1 MRDSD
6 IAVPEMSSRE
16 SESATM
22 CQPSWTELLAH
33 FYSRRDLPLPR
44 LEAVSDSQIPAP
56 YQGLLVHARDMTPA
70 LENFYGQAMRI
81 SLLSS
86 EKHNNLYLREVVL
99 TGAQDE
105 RPVEY
110 GAIRIYLAHLPEQV
124 VRSVL
129 EEKNPF
135 GKILQEEAVPH
146 FSSPAAFFRSEVD
159 SHISSMLDLGDAQS
173 LYGRHNRIL
182 HEQSGLLLAEVT
194 EILASADPYNTGK

>member
-6 IAVPEMSSRE
+6 IAVPGMWSRDA
-16 SESATM
+16 ESATM

-33 FYSRRDLPLPR
+33 FYARRDLPLPR
-44 LEAVSDSQIPAP
+44 LETVPESQVPAP
-56 YQGLLVHARDMTPA
+56 YQSLLVHARDMTPS
-70 LENFYGQAMRI
+70 LESFHGQAMRI
-81 SLLSS
+81 NLLSS
-86 EKHNNLYLREVVL
+86 EKHHDFYLREVVL
-99 TGAQDE
+99 AGAQDE

-110 GAIRIYLAHLPEQV
+110 GAIRIYLAHLPEKV

-159 SHISSMLDLGDAQS
+159 SHISSMLDLGDALS

-194 EILASADPYNTGK
+194 EILAPTDSQRTGK